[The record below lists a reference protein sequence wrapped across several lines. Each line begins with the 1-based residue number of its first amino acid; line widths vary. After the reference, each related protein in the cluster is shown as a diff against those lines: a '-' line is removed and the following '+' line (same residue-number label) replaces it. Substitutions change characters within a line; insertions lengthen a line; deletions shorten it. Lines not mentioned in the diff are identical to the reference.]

1 MTVLTETTK
10 KIRYLESA
18 VKELRQK
25 VRDAEVPLFP
35 SPHSVHDAS
44 RDERDQLPADPQQ
57 RQLPRD
63 VPTEPDSAGDPGHRR
78 PIHRRQR
85 AVLLAHQQD
94 RAAAARNDALQV
106 RPP

>member
-44 RDERDQLPADPQQ
+44 REEHEVEEEDESEGESVRGD
-57 RQLPRD
+57 
-63 VPTEPDSAGDPGHRR
+63 AGETARKQSLHLREIVDN
-78 PIHRRQR
+78 
-85 AVLLAHQQD
+85 LLI
-94 RAAAARNDALQV
+94 NLS
-106 RPP
+106 